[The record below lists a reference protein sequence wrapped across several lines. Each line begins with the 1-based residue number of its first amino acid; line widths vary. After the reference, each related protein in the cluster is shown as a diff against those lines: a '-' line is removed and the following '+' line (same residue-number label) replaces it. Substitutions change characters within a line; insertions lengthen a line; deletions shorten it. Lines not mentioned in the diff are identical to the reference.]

1 MTHTSNQNPYASLDH
16 SDEVLALY
24 IDRVN
29 TAMLEELRLAYP
41 GGKIPQRALLK
52 AALPKIE
59 RAAAA
64 LLYSYSMA
72 IDFYDW
78 K

>member
-1 MTHTSNQNPYASLDH
+1 MTHTPNQNPYADLDH

-24 IDRVN
+24 VERVS
-29 TAMLEELRLAYP
+29 TAILEELRLAYP

-52 AALPKIE
+52 AASPKLE
-59 RAAAA
+59 QYART
-64 LLYSYSMA
+64 LLESYSIS